1 VDSRRQAA
9 AADIRVMLLPPLRQL
24 IGRDGGRRAHVD
36 LEFRDGEAAQ
46 DFLLRLVKAYQEL
59 SARLWDDERQ
69 ELRQPIEVAVNG
81 AVLGIHQQ
89 LDSQLRMADAILLV
103 PQYQGG

>member
-1 VDSRRQAA
+1 MPDRQPDPGA
-9 AADIRVMLLPPLRQL
+9 IRVELLPPLPQL

-36 LEFRDGEAAQ
+36 LEFRDGETVQ
-46 DFLLRLVKAYQEL
+46 QFLIRLGAEYPEL
-59 SARLWDDERQ
+59 SAQLWDDERQ

-81 AVLGIHQQ
+81 AVLGIRHE
-89 LDSQLRMADAILLV
+89 LGSELRVGDAILLV